1 MGPKERRTR
10 EREETRSRILDAAR
24 EMFVQDG
31 IEAVTMR
38 EIAKRIEYTPT
49 AIYHH
54 FRDKQALIEE
64 LCLIDFRSLA
74 QAFQKI
80 GRIEDPIERVR
91 RIGLV
96 YMDYALEHP
105 SHYRFMFMTP
115 HAEIQGEC
123 EMQQAYERDPNKDN
137 PNENSYLFLLL
148 ACEQARLHQLRKPLA
163 SFALGERREQPFVD
177 DDTGRPV
184 ERPREILALRQVDCS
199 LPTDRGVDLPD
210 ERRRHRDPGDP
221 PQVRGCRKAGRV
233 RHRAAAERYD
243 RAASVERQLGPEA

>member
-31 IEAVTMR
+31 VEAVTMR

-64 LCLIDFRSLA
+64 LCLIDFRGLA

-80 GRIEDPIERVR
+80 GRIEDPVERLR
-91 RIGLV
+91 RIGLA

-115 HAEIQGEC
+115 
-123 EMQQAYERDPNKDN
+123 
-137 PNENSYLFLLL
+137 
-148 ACEQARLHQLRKPLA
+148 KPLLPA
-163 SFALGERREQPFVD
+163 SSFGISDGEPDTHAYVVLHSTVAEGIAQGRFRPEFTDADELAQVLWSGVHGIVSLQIVKGGKGDHIAWCDPRE
-177 DDTGRPV
+177 TGRAMLDV
-184 ERPREILALRQVDCS
+184 LMRGALRT
-199 LPTDRGVDLPD
+199 PT
-210 ERRRHRDPGDP
+210 
-221 PQVRGCRKAGRV
+221 
-233 RHRAAAERYD
+233 
-243 RAASVERQLGPEA
+243 LG